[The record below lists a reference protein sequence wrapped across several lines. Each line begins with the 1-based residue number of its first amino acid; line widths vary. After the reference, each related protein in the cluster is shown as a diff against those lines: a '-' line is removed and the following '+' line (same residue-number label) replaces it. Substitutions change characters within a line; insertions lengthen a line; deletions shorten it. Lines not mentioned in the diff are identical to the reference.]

1 MGALIYL
8 DNNATTA
15 LDPQV
20 LEAMMPFLRDH
31 YGNASSLLNPLGR
44 SAANAVEVARKQVAN
59 LIGASEV
66 DTLVFTSGATEAI
79 NMALKGVFYRY
90 QSKGKHF
97 ITCQT
102 EHKAVLETFAS
113 LEKLGATVTYLPVD
127 AQGQLDLVQL
137 EASIRPDTVLVAI
150 MSANNETG
158 VSQPIEAIG
167 QITAAHDVLFFCDGT
182 QSIAKQQLNVT
193 HVNVDILCLS
203 AHKFHGPKGVGALY
217 IRNRPKRIQIEPLL
231 NGGNQENKL
240 RGGTLNV
247 PAIVGFGAAADIA
260 RANMNQNVSQMETM
274 RNHLERQLLQ
284 IPESFVNGEEAIRLP
299 HVTNITFRHV
309 KAALLIA
316 RIPNIC
322 LSTGSAC
329 VSGSRDPSHVLQAM
343 GLEKEDCFSTIRI
356 SLNKWNTLEEID
368 QAINDIRNAVEKL
381 RAESPAW
388 ELFLK
393 GLIR

>member
-15 LDPQV
+15 IDPQV
-20 LEAMMPFLRDH
+20 LEAMMPYFRDQ
-31 YGNASSLLNPLGR
+31 YGNASSLLNILGR
-44 SAANAVEVARKQVAN
+44 SAAQAVDVARKQVAK

-127 AQGQLDLVQL
+127 SQGQIDLVQL
-137 EASIRPDTVLVAI
+137 QSSIRPDTVLVAL
-150 MSANNETG
+150 MAANNETG
-158 VSQPIEAIG
+158 VCHPIDEIG
-167 QITAAHDVLFFCDGT
+167 QITAAHDVLFFCDAT
-182 QSIAKQQLNVT
+182 QSIGKQPINVERT
-193 HVNVDILCLS
+193 HVDMLCFS
-203 AHKFHGPKGVGALY
+203 AHKFHGPKGIGALY
-217 IRNRPKRIQIEPLL
+217 IRNRSKRIQLEPLL

-247 PAIVGFGAAADIA
+247 PAIVGFGAAAAIA
-260 RANMNQNVSQMETM
+260 LANLNQNLSHMENL

-299 HVTNITFRHV
+299 HVSNITFRHI
-309 KAALLIA
+309 KAALLIS
-316 RIPNIC
+316 RLPNIC

-329 VSGSRDPSHVLQAM
+329 VSGSRDPSHVLLAM
-343 GLEKEDCFSTIRI
+343 GLENEDCFATIRI
-356 SLNKWNTLEEID
+356 SLSKWNTFKEID
-368 QAINDIRNAVEKL
+368 QAIYEIRNAVEKL

-388 ELFLK
+388 ELYQK
-393 GLIR
+393 GLIP

>member
-15 LDPQV
+15 IDPQV
-20 LEAMMPFLRDH
+20 LEAMMPYFRDQ
-31 YGNASSLLNPLGR
+31 YGNASSLLNILGR
-44 SAANAVEVARKQVAN
+44 SAAQAVDVARKQVAK

-127 AQGQLDLVQL
+127 SQGQIDLVQL
-137 EASIRPDTVLVAI
+137 QSSIRSDTVLVAL
-150 MSANNETG
+150 MAANNETG
-158 VSQPIEAIG
+158 VCHPIDEIG
-167 QITAAHDVLFFCDGT
+167 QITTAHDVLFFCDAT
-182 QSIAKQQLNVT
+182 QSIGKQPINVERT
-193 HVNVDILCLS
+193 HVDMLCFS
-203 AHKFHGPKGVGALY
+203 AHKFHGPKGIGALY
-217 IRNRPKRIQIEPLL
+217 IRNRSKRIQLEPLL

-247 PAIVGFGAAADIA
+247 PAIVGFGAAAAIA
-260 RANMNQNVSQMETM
+260 LGNLNQNLSHMENL

-299 HVTNITFRHV
+299 HVSNITFRHI
-309 KAALLIA
+309 KAALLIS
-316 RIPNIC
+316 RLPNIC

-329 VSGSRDPSHVLQAM
+329 VSGSRDPSHVLLAM
-343 GLEKEDCFSTIRI
+343 GLENEDCFATIRI
-356 SLNKWNTLEEID
+356 SLSKWNTFNEID
-368 QAINDIRNAVEKL
+368 QAIYEIRNAVEKL

-388 ELFLK
+388 ELYQK
-393 GLIR
+393 GLIP